1 MQQPSEIF
9 RALPAV
15 DTVLDALALEKGL
28 ADIPRALLRDLINEF
43 LDSCRKDVRAEKIQS
58 AAELSLGS
66 LLPRLITYVR
76 AGSRPSLCRVL
87 NATGVVVHTN
97 LGRST
102 LCPEA
107 AAAVQE
113 ACAHY
118 SNLEMDLTTGRRGS
132 RHHHVEGLLCRLT
145 GAEAAVAVNNNAGA
159 VLLVL
164 NTLAQGRE
172 VVVSRGQLVE
182 IGGSFRIPDVMSA
195 SGAIMREVGTTNR
208 THPRDYESAIG
219 SDTAAL
225 LRVHPSNYHIS
236 GFTKEVSLRELAK
249 IGSRHGLPVI
259 DDLGSGSLMEFSC
272 PALAG
277 EPTAA
282 HVVAEGADVAT
293 FSGDKILG
301 GPQAG
306 IIVGKKEYI
315 ERIKNN
321 PLHRALRLDKLT
333 LAALEATLRLYLDP
347 ARAVEQIPTLRM
359 ITADPASLKRRAQKL
374 ARLIR
379 KKLGGELEEKL
390 TVATVPGASR
400 TGGGAFPE
408 ATLPTTLVR
417 LDPAPCGL
425 SVDDLRD
432 ALGRTD
438 PPLLGRI
445 EEDGFHLDVRTLE
458 DSEFPLVVS
467 ALRQATTT

>member
-1 MQQPSEIF
+1 MQQRSEMF

-15 DTVLDALALEKGL
+15 DAVLDALALEKGL
-28 ADIPRALLRDLINEF
+28 ADIPRALLRDLVNEF
-43 LDSCRKDVRAEKIQS
+43 LDSRREDIRAGKVRDAE
-58 AAELSLGS
+58 ELSLDS
-66 LLPRLITYVR
+66 LLPRLIPHVL
-76 AGSRPSLCRVL
+76 AGSRPSLRRVL

-107 AAAVQE
+107 VQAVRE
-113 ACAHY
+113 AGAHY
-118 SNLEMDLTTGRRGS
+118 SNLELDLATGRRGS
-132 RHHHVEGLLCRLT
+132 RHHHVEGLLRRLT
-145 GAEAAVAVNNNAGA
+145 GAEAAVVVNNNAGA

-182 IGGSFRIPDVMSA
+182 IGGSFRIPDVMA
-195 SGAIMREVGTTNR
+195 AGGAVLREVGTTNR
-208 THPRDYESAIG
+208 THPKDYENAVG
-219 SDTAAL
+219 PDTAAL

-236 GFTKEVSLRELAK
+236 GFTKEVSLRELAE

-259 DDLGSGSLMEFSC
+259 DDLGSGNLIEFSS

-282 HVVAEGADVAT
+282 RAVAEGADVAT

-306 IIVGKKEYI
+306 IIVGKEQYI
-315 ERIKNN
+315 ERIKKN
-321 PLHRALRLDKLT
+321 PLNRALRPDKLT

-347 ARAVEQIPTLRM
+347 ARALERIPTLRM
-359 ITADPASLKRRAQKL
+359 ISADPASLKRRAQKL
-374 ARLIR
+374 ARLVR
-379 KKLGGELEEKL
+379 RELNGKL
-390 TVATVPGASR
+390 TVKVAPGISR
-400 TGGGAFPE
+400 TGGGAFPRAE
-408 ATLPTTLVR
+408 LPTTLVR

-432 ALGRTD
+432 ALGNTD

-458 DSEFPLVVS
+458 DREFSLVVS
-467 ALRQATTT
+467 ALGQATQKD